1 VQVFSDREEEKKKK
15 KKKKEPPAPALLP
28 FPEGMKR
35 MGGDSRTSTTDL
47 ETIKAT
53 SNHRIGSI
61 GSGSGSNG
69 IITGGPI
76 YRLCAQ
82 QLKPPSGKMGIT
94 GLRCQILGTKPFTTL
109 ASHSSSMLKCYLLPC
124 PTYHRTSLHMLIS
137 SPFLSSQRRRA
148 YATQERG

>member
-1 VQVFSDREEEKKKK
+1 MQVFSDFEEEKKKK
-15 KKKKEPPAPALLP
+15 KKPPAPPLSP
-28 FPEGMKR
+28 FPEGMKI
-35 MGGDSRTSTTDL
+35 MGGDSRTSPTDL

-53 SNHRIGSI
+53 SNHSIGSI
-61 GSGSGSNG
+61 GSGNGGNG

-94 GLRCQILGTKPFTTL
+94 GLRGQILGTKPFTTL

-124 PTYHRTSLHMLIS
+124 PTDH
-137 SPFLSSQRRRA
+137 
-148 YATQERG
+148 